1 MKAREK
7 QLGDA
12 LVKQLCLPY
21 TEEEELAF
29 RCAEAFRCGTDG
41 EASRLIVCRSPQF
54 MRLVA
59 DAWEEKG
66 RFKPPTPTCMNIVSA
81 WRRALFRRAQT
92 ASGIRVDVNLLK
104 KGPTIFEVRLEFVRL
119 FVPEKE
125 RPRDWSSRE
134 GLSRVAHNNLPT
146 RQSFEET
153 LRRFELP
160 FRLDK
165 VGRPRNSQPK

>member
-1 MKAREK
+1 MNAREK
-7 QLGDA
+7 QLGDT

-41 EASRLIVCRSPQF
+41 EATRLIVCRSPQF

-92 ASGIRVDVNLLK
+92 ASGIGVDVSLLTS
-104 KGPTIFEVRLEFVRL
+104 GPTFREVEREFLRRFNRSML
-119 FVPEKE
+119 P
-125 RPRDWSSRE
+125 SRQ
-134 GLSRVAHNNLPT
+134 T
-146 RQSFEET
+146 IEET
-153 LRRFELP
+153 LKRLKLPRR
-160 FRLDK
+160 RDR
-165 VGRPRNSQPK
+165 VGRPKNSHPK